1 MMRKSLRAMLA
12 AVAITVVAGAFVGCG
27 SNQQAAKT
35 GEETKKEISGS
46 ITLAGSTALQPLA
59 EQAGKAF
66 TEKNPKATINVQ
78 GGGSGTGLKL
88 VSEGTADIGNS
99 DVTTEGSKLD
109 AAKAKELVDH
119 QVCVIGFAVVVNPDV
134 KVDNLTKD
142 QIQKIFTGEITNW
155 KQVGGDDAA
164 INVINRAKSSGT
176 RATFKQTVMGGKD
189 EKEGLG
195 TTQDSNGNVEKA
207 IQATKGSISYLALSY
222 LSEDVKKNVKPV
234 KIEGVEANKD
244 NITTGKYPFW
254 SYEHMYTKGEAKDL
268 SKAFIDY
275 MVSDENK
282 ALVEKLGYIPAGD
295 MKTK

>member
-1 MMRKSLRAMLA
+1 MKKKSLRAMMA
-12 AVAITVVAGAFVGCG
+12 ALAITVVAGGFVGCG
-27 SNQQAAKT
+27 GNKEAGNTSQGT
-35 GEETKKEISGS
+35 KEITGS

-59 EQAGKAF
+59 EQAGKKF
-66 TEKNPKATINVQ
+66 TEKNSKATINVQ

-88 VSEGTADIGNS
+88 VSDGTADIGNS
-99 DVTTEGSKLD
+99 DVLAETKLD

-119 QVCVIGFAVVVNPDV
+119 KVCAIGFAVVVNKDV

-155 KQVGGDDAA
+155 KQVGGDDTA
-164 INVINRAKSSGT
+164 INVINRTKSSGT
-176 RATFKQTVMGGKD
+176 RATFKDTIMGAKD

-195 TTQDSNGNVEKA
+195 TTQDSNGAVEKSIA
-207 IQATKGSISYLALSY
+207 STKGSISYLALSA
-222 LSEDVKKNVKPV
+222 LTSDEAKQNVKML
-234 KIEGVEANKD
+234 KIEGVDPTKD

-268 SKAFIDY
+268 AKTFIDY
-275 MVSDENK
+275 MGSDENK
-282 ALVEKLGYIPAGD
+282 PLIEKLGYIPSSD

>member
-1 MMRKSLRAMLA
+1 MKRKSLRAIMA
-12 AVAITVVAGAFVGCG
+12 ALAITVVAGGFVGCG
-27 SNQQAAKT
+27 GN
-35 GEETKKEISGS
+35 KEAGNTSQGTQEITGS

-59 EQAGKAF
+59 EQAGKKF
-66 TEKNPKATINVQ
+66 TEKNSKATINVQ

-88 VSEGTADIGNS
+88 VSDGTADIGNS
-99 DVTTEGSKLD
+99 DVLAETKLD

-119 QVCVIGFAVVVNPDV
+119 KVCAIGFAVVVNKDV

-155 KQVGGDDAA
+155 KELGGDDLA
-164 INVINRAKSSGT
+164 INVINRTKSSGT
-176 RATFKQTVMGGKD
+176 RATFKDTVMGGKD

-195 TTQDSNGNVEKA
+195 TTQDSNGAVEKS
-207 IQATKGSISYLALSY
+207 IVSTKGAVSYLALSA
-222 LSEDVKKNVKPV
+222 LTSEEAKQNVKML
-234 KIEGVEANKD
+234 KIEGVDATKE

-268 SKAFIDY
+268 SKTFIDY
-275 MVSDENK
+275 MMSSES
-282 ALVEKLGYIPAGD
+282 APLVEKLGYIPAGD